1 MKTTGSNE
9 MRRCGSRQSPVADV
23 TPDPLSIAH
32 LIRHAVNTPGGNT
45 LKNLVRV
52 MVLGGFLALAPA
64 GTALAACGFGTALW
78 EGNDNIA
85 AKIVAFT
92 TNYLTFKSI
101 STTSEISGCG
111 EEDNLFK
118 KIASAKLR
126 YYASQN
132 LDHLASDFARGQGE
146 HLDAIAHLIQIRA
159 EDREDFQTLAQN
171 HFESL
176 FPHDRVTAGEMLEQ
190 LSQLMT
196 ENNALANYV
205 EG

>member
-1 MKTTGSNE
+1 
-9 MRRCGSRQSPVADV
+9 
-23 TPDPLSIAH
+23 
-32 LIRHAVNTPGGNT
+32 
-45 LKNLVRV
+45 LKNLVKTI
-52 MVLGGFLALAPA
+52 VLGSFLALAPA
-64 GTALAACGFGTALW
+64 GTAIAACGFGTALW
-78 EGNDNIA
+78 EGNDGTG
-85 AKIVAFT
+85 AKILAFT
-92 TNYLTFKSI
+92 TNVWTFKGI

-118 KIASAKLR
+118 KISSAEIR

-132 LDHLASDFARGQGE
+132 LDHLAADFARGRGE
-146 HLDAIAHLIQIRA
+146 HLDAVAHLIQIRS

-190 LSQLMT
+190 LSRLMT
-196 ENNALANYV
+196 ENDALASYV

>member
-1 MKTTGSNE
+1 M
-9 MRRCGSRQSPVADV
+9 
-23 TPDPLSIAH
+23 
-32 LIRHAVNTPGGNT
+32 
-45 LKNLVRV
+45 KNLVRAV
-52 MVLGGFLALAPA
+52 VLGGFLALAPA
-64 GTALAACGFGTALW
+64 GSALAACGFGTALW
-78 EGNDNIA
+78 EGSEGIG
-85 AKIVAFT
+85 AKILAFT
-92 TNYLTFKSI
+92 TNVWTFKGI

-118 KIASAKLR
+118 KISSAKLR

-132 LDHLASDFARGQGE
+132 LDHLAADFARGQGE

-159 EDREDFQTLAQN
+159 EDREDFQALAQN

-176 FPHDRVTAGEMLEQ
+176 FSHDHVTAGEMLDQ

-196 ENNALANYV
+196 ENDALASYV

>member
-1 MKTTGSNE
+1 
-9 MRRCGSRQSPVADV
+9 MRS
-23 TPDPLSIAH
+23 TDPE
-32 LIRHAVNTPGGNT
+32 GT
-45 LKNLVRV
+45 LKNLLRV
-52 MVLGGFLALAPA
+52 VVLGGFLALAPA
-64 GTALAACGFGTALW
+64 GTAVAACGLGTTIW
-78 EGNDNIA
+78 EGNDNIG
-85 AKIVAFT
+85 AKIIAFT

-118 KIASAKLR
+118 KISSAKLR

-132 LDHLASDFARGQGE
+132 LDHLAADFARGRGE

-159 EDREDFQTLAQN
+159 EDRGDFQTLAQH

-176 FPHDRVTAGEMLEQ
+176 FPHDHVTAGEMLEQ

-196 ENNALANYV
+196 ENLALESYV